1 MVSTASRF
9 LGVERSVWVRV
20 NVYLQAGFYLFAGAN
35 HFVHPEFYAPLMP
48 PYLPAHDV
56 LNALAGVAELSLGA
70 ALLHPRSRPWA
81 VWGIILLLL
90 ALVPAHLHMIAMKG
104 CLGALCVGPLAAHLR
119 LWVGQPLL
127 MLWAWSARR

>member
-1 MVSTASRF
+1 MAKKF
-9 LGVERSVWVRV
+9 LGWDHAAWARLSRV
-20 NVYLQAGFYLFAGAN
+20 LQAGFYLFAGLN
-35 HFVHPEFYAPLMP
+35 HFLHPEFYAPLMP

-56 LNALAGVAELSLGA
+56 LNALAGVTEMALGA
-70 ALLHPRSRPWA
+70 GLLHPRTRPWA
-81 VWGIILLLL
+81 AVGIIVLLL

-127 MLWAWSARR
+127 MLWARSARR